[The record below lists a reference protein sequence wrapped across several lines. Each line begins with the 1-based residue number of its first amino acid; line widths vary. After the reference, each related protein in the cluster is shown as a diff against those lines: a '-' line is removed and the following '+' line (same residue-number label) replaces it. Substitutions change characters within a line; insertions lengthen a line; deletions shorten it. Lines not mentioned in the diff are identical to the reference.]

1 MKNSRAPVSPFG
13 VRIHTDT
20 LPRGK
25 RIRARARWTDPISG
39 VRKSRSI
46 TVDSEAS
53 TYEFYSALRSPV
65 GADLDPFITLT
76 DYADQIGDRFLRGVD
91 MTSTASGYRAGLRLR
106 ALPALGRL
114 CIRDITTGIVV
125 RSIDLWEIEHSRS
138 TLKNTIAALTRVLDE
153 ALRDEI
159 ITRNPVRDRAH
170 RRYRMREA
178 PQLRIRIPS
187 LTDVG
192 LIAAACAEAHQSYG
206 DHVMLS
212 AFLAARTSEVAG
224 LVVGDVDWTN
234 RIVTIERQCF
244 PCAAGLRI
252 KPPKGRR
259 ARHEPIIEPL
269 EPVLRRPHDAAGAQP
284 AVVARASRRR
294 HYDWGVAQCNRL
306 GRTGCIAGVAG
317 VASPRSLRHAGAT
330 WFANAGVPIHVVSD
344 ILGHASIETTRAY
357 LHTDDTALQNA
368 AARMNQHLREADM
381 NS

>member
-1 MKNSRAPVSPFG
+1 MKNSIAPVSPFG

-53 TYEFYSALRSPV
+53 AYEFFSALKSHV

-114 CIRDITTGIVV
+114 CIRDITTGIVD
-125 RSIDLWEIEHSRS
+125 RSIDRWEIEHSRS

-153 ALRDEI
+153 AVRDEI
-159 ITRNPVRDRAH
+159 ITRNPVKDRAH

-178 PQLRIRIPS
+178 PQLQTPIPS

-244 PCAAGLRI
+244 PGAGGLSI
-252 KPPKGRR
+252 KPPKGRL
-259 ARHEPIIEPL
+259 ARHVPIIEPL
-269 EPVLRRPHDAAGAQP
+269 EPVLRRLTMRRARSLPLLRGPRGGAITTGALRNATDWDALVTSLGLP
-284 AVVARASRRR
+284 GLRR
-294 HYDWGVAQCNRL
+294 HD
-306 GRTGCIAGVAG
+306 
-317 VASPRSLRHAGAT
+317 LRHAGAT

-368 AARMNQHLREADM
+368 AARMNQHLREANM